1 MRRYRTVLACSLSA
15 LALAGACIPAL
26 ATPYNDSSVTG
37 GSEAWNQW
45 VQEWET
51 VATDYTKVSLTP
63 GEDETQLNFAW
74 YSLDNGSA
82 ATPVVHLGTDRNNLE
97 TFNGTSGDVEASLTE
112 GVAYDYNHVNGTGA
126 GENTTYYYPAGE
138 NGVEMAVEN

>member
-26 ATPYNDSSVTG
+26 ATPYNDSSVSG

-51 VATDYTKVSLTP
+51 VAADYTKVSLTP
-63 GEDETQLNFAW
+63 GADETEQNFAW
-74 YSLDNGSA
+74 YSLTQDGQA
-82 ATPVVHLGTDRNNLE
+82 ATPVVHFGTNPNNL
-97 TFNGTSGDVEASLTE
+97 TAFTGTAAAVDTSLTE
-112 GVAYDYNHVNGTGA
+112 GVGYDYNHVTVSGRQ
-126 GENTTYYYPAGE
+126 ENTTY
-138 NGVEMAVEN
+138 

>member
-1 MRRYRTVLACSLSA
+1 MRRYRTVLGLLSERA
-15 LALAGACIPAL
+15 GPAGACIPAL

-45 VQEWET
+45 GQEWET

-74 YSLDNGSA
+74 YSQNNALPPPPWSTSA
-82 ATPVVHLGTDRNNLE
+82 PTPATSPP
-97 TFNGTSGDVEASLTE
+97 S
-112 GVAYDYNHVNGTGA
+112 
-126 GENTTYYYPAGE
+126 PAPRRRWTP
-138 NGVEMAVEN
+138 A

>member
-51 VATDYTKVSLTP
+51 GRHGLH
-63 GEDETQLNFAW
+63 Q
-74 YSLDNGSA
+74 
-82 ATPVVHLGTDRNNLE
+82 
-97 TFNGTSGDVEASLTE
+97 
-112 GVAYDYNHVNGTGA
+112 GVPDPRRG
-126 GENTTYYYPAGE
+126 
-138 NGVEMAVEN
+138 

>member
-63 GEDETQLNFAW
+63 GEDETQLNFGGPLRHR
-74 YSLDNGSA
+74 SQQPHRLHRHRRCGGHQ
-82 ATPVVHLGTDRNNLE
+82 PDRRRGL
-97 TFNGTSGDVEASLTE
+97 
-112 GVAYDYNHVNGTGA
+112 
-126 GENTTYYYPAGE
+126 
-138 NGVEMAVEN
+138 

>member
-74 YSLDNGSA
+74 YSQNNGSA
-82 ATPVVHLGTDRNNLE
+82 ATPVVHFGTDPSNL
-97 TFNGTSGDVEASLTE
+97 TAFTGTAPPRRWT
-112 GVAYDYNHVNGTGA
+112 
-126 GENTTYYYPAGE
+126 PA
-138 NGVEMAVEN
+138 